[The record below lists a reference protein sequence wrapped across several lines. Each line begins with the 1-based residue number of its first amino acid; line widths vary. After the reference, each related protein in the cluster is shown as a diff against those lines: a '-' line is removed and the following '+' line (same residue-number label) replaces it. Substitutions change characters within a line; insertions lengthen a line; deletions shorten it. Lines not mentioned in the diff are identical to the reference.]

1 MSESECLAIVTPT
14 LTKRDTVLSAR
25 PGKGGK
31 PIPGRLSRSAFFGF
45 FGLLSLSGRWVAGV
59 LRAYC
64 LLPTPYWLSLSP
76 DFCLRVTITP
86 PGAQGSIWATARQR
100 AY

>member
-25 PGKGGK
+25 LGGGGK
-31 PIPGRLSRSAFFGF
+31 PILGRLSRSAFFGF

-64 LLPTPYWLSLSP
+64 LLPTPYW
-76 DFCLRVTITP
+76 
-86 PGAQGSIWATARQR
+86 
-100 AY
+100 